1 MKTTESSVV
10 SGSLGR
16 SLSAILGM
24 NRPVVVLVALSVV
37 VSFGYIA
44 GKDAAANANQ
54 KDRYEFR
61 EAY

>member
-1 MKTTESSVV
+1 M